1 MSGFTHFNEDGN
13 AVMVD
18 VGEKAETKREALASG
33 VIRMSEECFQKVK
46 EGSMKKGDVLGVAR
60 IAGIMGAKKTAEL
73 IPLCHVLNLTKA
85 GVEWVMHPD
94 SLEIEAVCTVR
105 TAGRTG
111 VEMEALT
118 GVSVAL
124 LTVYDMCK
132 AIDKG
137 MEIAGIC
144 LEKKSGGKSG
154 AYLRCGEKGADGQEE
169 SEV

>member
-73 IPLCHVLNLTKA
+73 IPLCHLLNLTK
-85 GVEWVMHPD
+85 VEID
-94 SLEIEAVCTVR
+94 FEYLEEEGFTVQQVKNIVSRINARITSASIACDMR
-105 TAGRTG
+105 TPFQ
-111 VEMEALT
+111 
-118 GVSVAL
+118 
-124 LTVYDMCK
+124 
-132 AIDKG
+132 
-137 MEIAGIC
+137 
-144 LEKKSGGKSG
+144 KKDT
-154 AYLRCGEKGADGQEE
+154 L
-169 SEV
+169 

>member
-73 IPLCHVLNLTKA
+73 IPLCHLLNLTK
-85 GVEWVMHPD
+85 VEID
-94 SLEIEAVCTVR
+94 FEYLEEEHGIRAICHTACT
-105 TAGRTG
+105 GRIHSTD
-111 VEMEALT
+111 LPFIFT
-118 GVSVAL
+118 
-124 LTVYDMCK
+124 
-132 AIDKG
+132 
-137 MEIAGIC
+137 
-144 LEKKSGGKSG
+144 
-154 AYLRCGEKGADGQEE
+154 
-169 SEV
+169 

>member
-73 IPLCHVLNLTKA
+73 IPLCHLLNLTK
-85 GVEWVMHPD
+85 VEIDFEYLFSINFMW
-94 SLEIEAVCTVR
+94 SATI
-105 TAGRTG
+105 
-111 VEMEALT
+111 
-118 GVSVAL
+118 
-124 LTVYDMCK
+124 K
-132 AIDKG
+132 AILNVRASSKTLTSSPVCFW
-137 MEIAGIC
+137 IF
-144 LEKKSGGKSG
+144 SS
-154 AYLRCGEKGADGQEE
+154 R
-169 SEV
+169 

>member
-33 VIRMSEECFQKVK
+33 MIRMSEECFQKVK

-73 IPLCHVLNLTKA
+73 IPLCHPIALTHVA
-85 GVEWVMHPD
+85 VDFELD
-94 SLEIEAVCTVR
+94 EAAHAVICRATCETR
-105 TAGRTG
+105 GQTG

-118 GVSVAL
+118 AVQVGL

-132 AIDKG
+132 AVQRDMVITDVRLLYKD
-137 MEIAGIC
+137 
-144 LEKKSGGKSG
+144 GGKSG
-154 AYLRCGEKGADGQEE
+154 TY
-169 SEV
+169 EVK

>member
-73 IPLCHVLNLTKA
+73 IPLCHLLQLTK
-85 GVEWVMHPD
+85 
-94 SLEIEAVCTVR
+94 CTVDFELLAENGSYAVQAQCLVK
-105 TAGRTG
+105 TTGKTG

-118 GVSVAL
+118 GVQIAL
-124 LTVYDMCK
+124 LTIYDMCK
-132 AIDKG
+132 AVDKA
-137 MEIAGIC
+137 MVITDVHLLSKA
-144 LEKKSGGKSG
+144 GGKSG
-154 AYLRCGEKGADGQEE
+154 DFVWKQA

>member
-73 IPLCHVLNLTKA
+73 IPLCHLLNLTK
-85 GVEWVMHPD
+85 VEID
-94 SLEIEAVCTVR
+94 FEYLEEEHEDTLCVDAVCTVKLR
-105 TAGRTG
+105 GQTG

-118 GVSVAL
+118 GVNTAL
-124 LTVYDMCK
+124 LTIYDMCK
-132 AIDKG
+132 AVDRG
-137 MEIAGIC
+137 MEIREIHL
-144 LEKKSGGKSG
+144 LEKSGGKSG
-154 AYLRCGEKGADGQEE
+154 KWVR
-169 SEV
+169 